1 MKKIFIGIGIGIG
14 IIVAIIAF
22 LVYRDIQ
29 EENKLAEEV
38 NKIVELT
45 EQEEVDFNEIN
56 KLLNRIVTKRDYVKV
71 EEAIKEYLK
80 DGFNVILVMHDVIN
94 ADEYS
99 NILATSN
106 YQEDGPNFIKT
117 KKFLQNSITTLE
129 QAKVDYREMLTTEK
143 IMSYINEKNV
153 DKYYKDYY
161 KELAIGEDI
170 EVYDKEVEK
179 SLDEVIKVLNQVD
192 KVIDFLIKNK
202 ESWYISGENIV
213 LETDELVKEYNNL
226 VSQIGK

>member
-14 IIVAIIAF
+14 IIIAIIGF
-22 LVYRDIQ
+22 FVYRDIQ
-29 EENKLAEEV
+29 EENKLTEEV

-45 EQEEVDFNEIN
+45 EKEEIDFNEIN
-56 KLLNRIVTKRDYVKV
+56 KLLDRIITKRDYAKV

-80 DGFNVILVMHDVIN
+80 DGFSVILVMHEVIN

-106 YQEDGPNFIKT
+106 YQEDGPNFVKT
-117 KKFLQNSITTLE
+117 KKFLQSSITTLDK
-129 QAKVDYREMLTTEK
+129 AKIDYREMLTTEK
-143 IMSYINEKNV
+143 IMSYINKKDV
-153 DKYYKDYY
+153 DTYYKDYY
-161 KELAIGEDI
+161 KELVIGEDI
-170 EVYDKEVEK
+170 EVYDEEVEK

-213 LETDELVKEYNNL
+213 LETNELVEEYNNL
-226 VSQIGK
+226 ISQIGK